1 MSAEASQ
8 ATRRQAAV
16 WRTTRHAAGALR
28 AIPGPAFQEG
38 PAIREE
44 GDP

>member
-28 AIPGPAFQEG
+28 AIHGPSSKKARQSE
-38 PAIREE
+38 R
-44 GDP
+44 